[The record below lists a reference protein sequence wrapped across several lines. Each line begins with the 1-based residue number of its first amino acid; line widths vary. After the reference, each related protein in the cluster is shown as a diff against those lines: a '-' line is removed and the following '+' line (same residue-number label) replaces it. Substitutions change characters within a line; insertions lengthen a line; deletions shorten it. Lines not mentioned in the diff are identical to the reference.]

1 MNIVKQLV
9 LDYGINFIC
18 KYQAFSENDIKKLR
32 YGLEGIY
39 LTVTKLV
46 VLIFLAILLDIVKE
60 FVLVILLFNVIRYT
74 GFGFHAGKSYQC
86 LLFSTFSFIVIP
98 YFLLNINISISVIY
112 IICSICVIHYLLFAP
127 ADTKKRPLPN
137 KRKRII
143 RKLATVGIGLIYCI
157 LVFSFPNSFFQPLLL
172 SAMVIQSIV
181 IQPLLYMLF
190 KQPYRNYRWYLNGLN
205 TQSI

>member
-1 MNIVKQLV
+1 MKQLV

-143 RKLATVGIGLIYCI
+143 RKIVTVLIGCIYTLAII
-157 LVFSFPNSFFQPLLL
+157 LLNSNYWTSIIL
-172 SAMVIQSIV
+172 SAMIIQAIV
-181 IQPLLYMLF
+181 VSPLTYKLF
-190 KQPYRNYRWYLNGLN
+190 GEPYNNYKMLN
-205 TQSI
+205 TK

>member
-1 MNIVKQLV
+1 MKQLV

-46 VLIFLAILLDIVKE
+46 VLLFLAIILDIVKE

-143 RKLATVGIGLIYCI
+143 RKIVTVLIGCIYTLAII
-157 LVFSFPNSFFQPLLL
+157 LLNSNYWTSIIL
-172 SAMVIQSIV
+172 SAMIIQVIVVS
-181 IQPLLYMLF
+181 PLTYKLF
-190 KQPYRNYRWYLNGLN
+190 GEPYNNYKMLN
-205 TQSI
+205 TK

>member
-46 VLIFLAILLDIVKE
+46 VLLFLAIILDIVKE

-98 YFLLNINISISVIY
+98 YFLLIINISISVIY
-112 IICSICVIHYLLFAP
+112 IISSICVSHYLLFAP

-143 RKLATVGIGLIYCI
+143 RKIVTVLIGCIYTLAII
-157 LVFSFPNSFFQPLLL
+157 LLNSNYWTSIIL
-172 SAMVIQSIV
+172 SAMIIQAIV
-181 IQPLLYMLF
+181 VSPLTYKLF
-190 KQPYRNYRWYLNGLN
+190 GEPYNNYKMLN
-205 TQSI
+205 TK

>member
-46 VLIFLAILLDIVKE
+46 VLLLLAIILDIVKE

-143 RKLATVGIGLIYCI
+143 RKIVTVLIGCIYTLAII
-157 LVFSFPNSFFQPLLL
+157 LLNSNYWTSIIL
-172 SAMVIQSIV
+172 SAMIIQAIV
-181 IQPLLYMLF
+181 VSPLTYKLF
-190 KQPYRNYRWYLNGLN
+190 GEPYNNYKMLN
-205 TQSI
+205 TK

>member
-1 MNIVKQLV
+1 MKQLV

-46 VLIFLAILLDIVKE
+46 VLLLLAIILDIVKE

-143 RKLATVGIGLIYCI
+143 RKIVTVLIGCIYTLAII
-157 LVFSFPNSFFQPLLL
+157 LLNSNYWTSIIL
-172 SAMVIQSIV
+172 SAMIIQAIV
-181 IQPLLYMLF
+181 VSPLTYKLF
-190 KQPYRNYRWYLNGLN
+190 GEPYNNYKMLN
-205 TQSI
+205 TK

>member
-46 VLIFLAILLDIVKE
+46 VLLFLAIILDIVKE

-143 RKLATVGIGLIYCI
+143 RKIVTVLIGCIYTLAII
-157 LVFSFPNSFFQPLLL
+157 LLNSNYWTSIIL
-172 SAMVIQSIV
+172 SAMIIQTIV
-181 IQPLLYMLF
+181 VSPLTYKLF
-190 KQPYRNYRWYLNGLN
+190 GEPYNNYKMLN
-205 TQSI
+205 TK